1 MTKILIVEAPYYT
14 EISENLANGAIA
26 TLEEHGA
33 SYERLEV
40 PGALEIPLAIKL
52 AHQSGEYH
60 GFLALGCVI
69 RGETT
74 HYDVVC
80 NESCRGLNVL
90 GLEHNIAIGNG
101 ILTCENKE
109 QAMERAR
116 PDRNNKGSDVAEA
129 ALRMVELKQ
138 KFGVK

>member
-1 MTKILIVEAPYYT
+1 MTKILIVEAPYYK

-26 TLEEHGA
+26 MLEEHGV
-33 SYERLEV
+33 SYDRLEV

-52 AHQSGEYH
+52 AHGSGQYH

-74 HYDVVC
+74 HYDIVC
-80 NESCRGLNVL
+80 NESCRGLSIL

-116 PDRNNKGSDVAEA
+116 LDRKNKGRDVAEA
-129 ALRMVELKQ
+129 ALRLIELKR
-138 KFGVK
+138 KFGV